1 MNSLPKRRKYKDNLY
16 TLSTIDNHYYILFRD
31 SSNIPRIVE
40 VKKEIYDIF
49 NQFELDD
56 LKELNEYDRHIE
68 HLELTDENIYK
79 KGINNEDGIDDLI
92 IRNSTYD
99 EFAKLAKNSHSINFI
114 KIDED
119 CSYNTAL
126 PYNRYQMLTAANP
139 LYEGLVVVRFD
150 ERGKLAEAI
159 RLGVKK
165 IYCETV

>member
-1 MNSLPKRRKYKDNLY
+1 MNSLPKRRKYEDNPY

-68 HLELTDENIYK
+68 HLELTDESIYK
-79 KGINNEDGIDDLI
+79 KVINNEDGIDDLI

-99 EFAKLAKNSHSINFI
+99 ELINAINKLSNTQRRRI
-114 KIDED
+114 KM
-119 CSYNTAL
+119 Y
-126 PYNRYQMLTAANP
+126 Y
-139 LYEGLVVVRFD
+139 FD
-150 ERGKLAEAI
+150 ELDLKTIASIEHTSFQMISKSIKQAI
-159 RLGVKK
+159 NNLKK
-165 IYCETV
+165 ILKK